1 MKIFVGFGYN
11 DRDKWIRDLVF
22 PIIRAFGHEVLTGE
36 EAYGDILPEYVK
48 GAIRQSNAII
58 AFLTR
63 RPDHAGNPSQST
75 HWWVLQELA
84 IAEENDLLILPV
96 REEGLELQQGS
107 LPTSGSI
114 FGPLNATDVLWK
126 L

>member
-48 GAIRQSNAII
+48 GPFANQ
-58 AFLTR
+58 TR
-63 RPDHAGNPSQST
+63 
-75 HWWVLQELA
+75 
-84 IAEENDLLILPV
+84 LLL
-96 REEGLELQQGS
+96 S
-107 LPTSGSI
+107 
-114 FGPLNATDVLWK
+114 
-126 L
+126 